1 MMLSFMRD
9 LRRTAGDAAH
19 LKRRM
24 AAGGAE
30 RHHRHLLQRKMGV
43 DDAAHLKRMGVGGAV
58 RQNQH
63 LLPRLSRKGVGVP
76 PKGVVVPRGVVV
88 VPRGVVVVPVGVGD
102 VNGRRKDC
110 EKNAFGRVA
119 K

>member
-9 LRRTAGDAAH
+9 LRRTVDGAAPQ
-19 LKRRM
+19 RRM

-30 RHHRHLLQRKMGV
+30 RHHRHLRQRRMGV
-43 DDAAHLKRMGVGGAV
+43 DGAAHLQRMGVGGAV

-63 LLPRLSRKGVGVP
+63 LLPRLSQKGVGVP
-76 PKGVVVPRGVVV
+76 PKGVDGPRGVVV

-110 EKNAFGRVA
+110 EKSAFGRVA